1 MSANFAYS
9 YVTEADY
16 LSGELS
22 SEIKHEYIDGEVYA
36 MSGASGNH
44 NRIAGNCFA
53 KLHTHL
59 INTPCE
65 PFMSDMK
72 VKIDTRYFYP
82 DVMVLCNNQTTDYYS
97 EQPLIIIEVLSKGT
111 RRIDETIKRESYQ
124 SIASLQSYILIEQDF
139 VDVEICN
146 LIDNWRS
153 KHYFLGDDITLA
165 SIELTFS
172 VADIYYR
179 VINDDMLALINNQE
193 NL

>member
-1 MSANFAYS
+1 MSAILKSFIN
-9 YVTEADY
+9 EADY

-22 SEIKHEYIDGEVYA
+22 NEIKHEYIDGEVYA

-97 EQPLIIIEVLSKGT
+97 EQPLIIIEVLSKST

-139 VDVEICN
+139 VDIEVCN
-146 LIDNWRS
+146 RIDNWRS
-153 KHYFLGDDITLA
+153 KHYFLGDEITLA